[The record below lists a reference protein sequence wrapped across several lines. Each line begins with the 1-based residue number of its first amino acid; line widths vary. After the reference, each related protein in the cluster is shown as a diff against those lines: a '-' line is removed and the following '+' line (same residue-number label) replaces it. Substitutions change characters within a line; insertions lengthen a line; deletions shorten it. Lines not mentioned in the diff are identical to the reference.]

1 MCNNL
6 QIRNNQS
13 QINLFQLNINMIH
26 HELKTIVRGYS
37 KISLFLTVFRPL
49 QLFKWDLLNDSIDFP
64 VKITTIDL
72 QVNPEFLSRNQVS
85 HDKNFPNMIF
95 GQSRLQNFRAFIT
108 FCHFYFHSMIRYL
121 TPSGIA
127 FG

>member
-1 MCNNL
+1 
-6 QIRNNQS
+6 
-13 QINLFQLNINMIH
+13 MIH

-64 VKITTIDL
+64 VKMTTIDL

-95 GQSRLQNFRAFIT
+95 GQSRLQIFVL
-108 FCHFYFHSMIRYL
+108 S
-121 TPSGIA
+121 
-127 FG
+127 